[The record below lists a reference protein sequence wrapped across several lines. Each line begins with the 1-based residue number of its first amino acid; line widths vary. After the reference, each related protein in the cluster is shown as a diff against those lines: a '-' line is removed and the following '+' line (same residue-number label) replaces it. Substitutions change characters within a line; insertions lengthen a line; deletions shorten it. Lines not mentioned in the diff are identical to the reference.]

1 MFFDAI
7 CFSSDVVVVVVVVAV
22 VFEEQHHTFQNA
34 VSLEMKNSFDLR
46 SINLFYLELF
56 IDFFIF
62 CSLNKQFRSRGRE
75 RGSFIA

>member
-7 CFSSDVVVVVVVVAV
+7 CFSSDVDVVVVVVAV

-34 VSLEMKNSFDLR
+34 VYLEMKNSFDLR

-56 IDFFIF
+56 IDFLFF
-62 CSLNKQFRSRGRE
+62 
-75 RGSFIA
+75 AP

>member
-7 CFSSDVVVVVVVVAV
+7 CFSSDVDVVVVVVAV

-56 IDFFIF
+56 IDFLFF
-62 CSLNKQFRSRGRE
+62 
-75 RGSFIA
+75 AP